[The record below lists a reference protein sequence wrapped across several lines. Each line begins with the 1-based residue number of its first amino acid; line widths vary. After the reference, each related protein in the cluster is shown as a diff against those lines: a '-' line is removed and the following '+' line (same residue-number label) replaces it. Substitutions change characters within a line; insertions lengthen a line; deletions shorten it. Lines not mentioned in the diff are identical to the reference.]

1 MASGRGGRPEGGS
14 AIGDTRVLGRKRSW
28 PLVAAALLSALF
40 LTAPA
45 TSSTATDQ
53 GWTTV
58 SRQIV
63 VAGQTRTYL
72 LARPTSD
79 ADRPLPLIVALHGR
93 AMTPATMQRVSG
105 LQHALGPAI
114 VVYPEGHGLSWNA
127 GSCCGQAQ
135 AARMDDVSFLRAL
148 VHDVVTTERG
158 ADPHRVLLVGYS
170 NGGRMAF
177 RLACADPGTFT
188 AVATVEAAPVWT
200 CSRLDSPVSL
210 ESITS
215 NGDPIVS
222 KPELQD
228 AMRSWS
234 SLDGCAPT
242 PTTDTEKGM
251 TVRRWTGCRGES
263 TLQQVALPG
272 GSHAWPHG
280 GNGLPSATDI
290 IANFFRT
297 TGAVPAAAP

>member
-1 MASGRGGRPEGGS
+1 
-14 AIGDTRVLGRKRSW
+14 
-28 PLVAAALLSALF
+28 LVAAALLSALF

-45 TSSTATDQ
+45 TSSTAADA

-63 VAGQTRTYL
+63 VAGQIRTYL

-79 ADRPLPLIVALHGR
+79 SDTSLPVIVALHGR
-93 AMTPATMQRVSG
+93 AMTPATMQHVSG
-105 LQHALGPAI
+105 LQHAIGPAI
-114 VVYPEGHGLSWNA
+114 FVYPQGHGLSWNA
-127 GSCCGQAQ
+127 GSCCGPAQ

-148 VHDVVTTERG
+148 VHDVVTTEPG
-158 ADPHRVLLVGYS
+158 ADPQRVLLVGYS

-210 ESITS
+210 ESITAS
-215 NGDPIVS
+215 GDPIVS
-222 KPELQD
+222 KPELAD
-228 AMRSWS
+228 ALRSWS
-234 SLDGCAPT
+234 SLDGCSVT
-242 PTTDTEKGM
+242 PTTDTAKGM
-251 TVRRWTGCRGES
+251 TVRRWTDCRGES
-263 TLQQVALPG
+263 TLQQVVLPG

-280 GNGLPSATDI
+280 GNGLPSATEI
-290 IANFFRT
+290 IAAFFHAT
-297 TGAVPAAAP
+297 CAGSPAGP